1 MRAAQL
7 LLCLYLALQCSS
19 FIAPPAQ
26 RISISVLRETSTSA
40 SDVVE
45 ALSKAAS
52 TVLVQDA
59 VSEQTQEKPGLLR
72 RLIRGRR
79 NELPNAIRQN
89 ATESAVL
96 DNATVRGLDF
106 SAGAW
111 KMSSPPVSENA
122 ERKRLREKIMRYA
135 HARTF
140 LRRIHLCTAF

>member
-1 MRAAQL
+1 MHAAQL

-79 NELPNAIRQN
+79 NELPRATRNT
-89 ATESAVL
+89 TESAVL
-96 DNATVRGLDF
+96 DDATVRGLDF

-111 KMSSPPVSENA
+111 KMSSPP
-122 ERKRLREKIMRYA
+122 
-135 HARTF
+135 
-140 LRRIHLCTAF
+140 